1 MLRRFHGEGGGVVG
15 DPPAQGGLVVER
27 PYPVAMDLSRITH
40 NPEQCGGK
48 PCIRGMRIRVRD
60 ILELYAA
67 GMSSEAI
74 LADYPDLELED
85 LRAALDYAARALDH
99 PVLVG

>member
-1 MLRRFHGEGGGVVG
+1 MS
-15 DPPAQGGLVVER
+15 
-27 PYPVAMDLSRITH
+27 SRITH
-40 NPEQCGGK
+40 NPAQCGGK

-67 GMSSEAI
+67 GMSSVQI
-74 LADYPDLELED
+74 LADFPDLEAED
-85 LRAALDYAARALDH
+85 LKAALDYAAREIDH